1 MARRRSVLSSLT
13 SRLELPPSDA
23 PEWEIVSPG
32 VRLGYRRGRG
42 TQARGG
48 SWLAA
53 ARSVEGQRVQTKL
66 GGADD
71 VQGVGRP
78 GIVTYDHAK
87 DAARAWAK
95 SLRSRGDAASPAL
108 TANEVLDRYFEAR
121 SAEGMKSA

>member
-1 MARRRSVLSSLT
+1 MVLVDRDHRAERS
-13 SRLELPPSDA
+13 RA
-23 PEWEIVSPG
+23 
-32 VRLGYRRGRG
+32 
-42 TQARGG
+42 G
-48 SWLAA
+48 SE
-53 ARSVEGQRVQTKL
+53 RDDQD

-71 VQGVGRP
+71 VQGGGRP
-78 GIVTYDHAK
+78 GTVTYDHAK

>member
-1 MARRRSVLSSLT
+1 MGDRQSGCPARLSTRARHAGARRLV
-13 SRLELPPSDA
+13 A
-23 PEWEIVSPG
+23 
-32 VRLGYRRGRG
+32 GRG
-42 TQARGG
+42 EVGG
-48 SWLAA
+48 
-53 ARSVEGQRVQTKL
+53 RQRVQTKL

-95 SLRSRGDAASPAL
+95 SSRSRGDAASPAL
-108 TANEVLDRYFEAR
+108 TVNEVLDRYFEAR